1 MVQLTIFFVV
11 VAALLILVL
20 QNLSPSLPLVV
31 LGRSTGTLPLSLWL
45 LIAIAVGSLCTL
57 VIYQLVPKKRS
68 YRPMGKRVGDD
79 APPEPVN
86 RFVDMSGSNPS
97 TTAPSTTDPSTTD
110 RRQSRDETPPRNERP
125 TPYDSDWETF
135 KAPEQWDDWGG
146 RSGDAFRDSPRGPSR
161 DPGDPID
168 NTVRDIESG
177 WGQDDYVPPPP
188 PAYGDNTDIGWESAQ
203 SPRTHDEG
211 WLYGSEPPADPPVSP
226 EPEPP
231 ESSDDV
237 YDASYRVIIPPYD
250 AKDDPG

>member
-57 VIYQLVPKKRS
+57 VIYQLVPQKRP
-68 YRPMGKRVGDD
+68 YRPMGKRIGNN
-79 APPEPVN
+79 APPEPAN
-86 RFVDMSGSNPS
+86 RFVDMPGANPP
-97 TTAPSTTDPSTTD
+97 TTERGQP
-110 RRQSRDETPPRNERP
+110 RDEMPPRNEGP
-125 TPYDSDWETF
+125 APYDSDWETF
-135 KAPEQWDDWGG
+135 KAPEQWDDWGQQ
-146 RSGDAFRDSPRGPSR
+146 RADAFRDSPRAPSR
-161 DPGDPID
+161 APSTDPGDPID

-188 PAYGDNTDIGWESAQ
+188 PAYGESADTGWESAQ

-211 WLYGSEPPADPPVSP
+211 WLYGSEPPAEPPVSA
-226 EPEPP
+226 ESEPP

-250 AKDDPG
+250 AKDDRA